1 MRYITISLLFL
12 LLFPLLSAQAQD
24 NTCDIDISSVV
35 SLLEE
40 AQAKGSDSDA
50 SEARKLL
57 QEAVLA
63 IDELSTNCKGDIE
76 PFAEKTSN
84 LIRMG
89 QRVN

>member
-1 MRYITISLLFL
+1 MRYITIGLLFL

-24 NTCDIDISSVV
+24 NTCDIDISSIV

-57 QEAVLA
+57 QEAVQP
-63 IDELSTNCKGDIE
+63 IDALSTAAKMILTFLRKNAQVTHIGH
-76 PFAEKTSN
+76 
-84 LIRMG
+84 
-89 QRVN
+89 RVN